1 MSNEYFFQKDYDAL
15 VKFREPHPA
24 LEDAGQFEKLTK
36 NEWVKINSYKIIKL
50 DMAPAIDAFVPDMW
64 LITPG
69 GKDRLLAYEE
79 MVRQQAEDK
88 AQQRFQNKISVLQ
101 VLIPAVTFV
110 LGLVVEH
117 LTGVVELVA
126 QLLGN
131 GI

>member
-24 LEDAGQFEKLTK
+24 LEDAEQFQKL
-36 NEWVKINSYKIIKL
+36 L
-50 DMAPAIDAFVPDMW
+50 DNDWIRGYRSELVSVLGSPTLQTSLWI
-64 LITPG
+64 ITPG